1 MAQHYLLSRK
11 CRTLPLH
18 RVFRMSE
25 EAAYKWFLRARW
37 PETDGVPYCPRC
49 GVTDAWETRRR
60 RFKCRAKDCRCE
72 FSVTSGTIFAHHKL
86 PFRQLLAAI
95 ALSAHAVKGKAALQ
109 VARELGVQYKTAWAN
124 LMKLREAIAA
134 ERASLM
140 LEGTVEVDGM
150 YVGGHIRPEN
160 RAEDRI
166 DRRLRENQ
174 TGKRKCVIA
183 IRQRNGRIV
192 TAITKTE
199 DAAVIMPLLQRYAR
213 HAHVVVADEHHAY
226 NQVAAVFEEVERVN
240 HSLAYRSEAGVSTN
254 QVESFFSR
262 VRRGEWGTFHHIAS
276 QYLDW
281 YAFEMAWRE
290 DHRRTDMRTLV
301 RGMLSKAMGHRTSR
315 WLCGYWQGN
324 HPPKDA
330 FMVVV
335 P

>member
-1 MAQHYLLSRK
+1 MAQHFLNSPK
-11 CRTLPLH
+11 CRDLTLGF
-18 RVFRMSE
+18 VFRMSE
-25 EAAYKWFLRARW
+25 DRAYNWFRRARW
-37 PETDGVPYCPRC
+37 PETNGVPYCPRC

-60 RFKCRAKDCRCE
+60 RFKCRARDCRCE

-95 ALSAHAVKGKAALQ
+95 ALSVHEAKGKAALKL
-109 VARELGVQYKTAWAN
+109 VRELGVQYKTAWTN
-124 LMKLREAIAA
+124 LMKVREAIAA
-134 ERASLM
+134 ERASMM
-140 LEGTVEVDGM
+140 LEDTVEIDGM
-150 YVGGHIRPEN
+150 YVGGKIREAN

-166 DRRLRENQ
+166 DRRLAEHQN
-174 TGKRKCVIA
+174 GKRKCLIA

-199 DAAVIMPLLQRYAR
+199 DAAVIMPLLQQYVRSTGT
-213 HAHVVVADEHHAY
+213 VVSDEHHAY
-226 NQVAAVFEEVERVN
+226 NQVVAVFENVQRVN
-240 HSLAYRSEAGVSTN
+240 HSEAYRSDAGVSTN

-262 VRRGEWGTFHHIAS
+262 VRRGEWGTFHRIAS

-281 YAFEMAWRE
+281 YAFEMAWHE
-290 DHRRTDMRTLV
+290 DHRRTSMRSLLK
-301 RGMLSKAMGHRTSR
+301 GKLSKALGHPTSR

-330 FMVVV
+330 FMVV